1 MFKVN
6 FYDSVD
12 DALLKF
18 AVIVSRYH
26 NRWVFCKHKARD
38 TFECPGGHRE
48 KDESIEDTAKRELW
62 EETGAE
68 AFELIPVC
76 VYSVADKD
84 GESFG
89 MLYYAEID
97 SFGEL
102 PPFEIES
109 DWVID
114 GAEVY
119 YGGSSN
125 NKKRISPSIDAGYVT
140 QSATSVSYTHLCKGT
155 KKFAESQ

>member
-76 VYSVADKD
+76 AYSVADKD

-102 PPFEIES
+102 PPFEIECLRLFDVLPENWTYPEIQPKLFQKIMDTILS
-109 DWVID
+109 
-114 GAEVY
+114 
-119 YGGSSN
+119 
-125 NKKRISPSIDAGYVT
+125 K
-140 QSATSVSYTHLCKGT
+140 
-155 KKFAESQ
+155 